1 MPRVGVP
8 IAIVDAGIGNLRSVQ
23 KMFEKAGARAVV
35 TADPQTVLAADK
47 LVLPG
52 VGHFGAAM
60 RALEESGLGDALR
73 ETVLGRGTPILG
85 ICLGM
90 QLFARSSEEGAAEG
104 LGWVP
109 GVVRRFDFPAD
120 LAMREKLKIP
130 NIGWRAVRPTRESP
144 LFCGPGERR
153 FYFVHSYHLVADH
166 QATILATGHY
176 GQDFA
181 AAIRHDNIW
190 GVQFHPEKS
199 HRFGLD
205 LLGRFAALPPHDAA

>member
-1 MPRVGVP
+1 MPRAGVP

-23 KMFEKAGARAVV
+23 KMFEKAGTRAVV
-35 TADPQTVLAADK
+35 TGDPETVLAAGK

-73 ETVLGRGTPILG
+73 ATVLGRGTPILG

-90 QLFARSSEEGAAEG
+90 QLFARSSEEGDVQG
-104 LGWVP
+104 FGWVP
-109 GVVRRFDFPAD
+109 STVRRFQFPAD
-120 LAMREKLKIP
+120 LALREKLKIP

-144 LFCGPGERR
+144 LFSGPGEHR

-166 QATILATGHY
+166 DATIIATGHY
-176 GQDFA
+176 GQDFTA
-181 AAIRHDNIW
+181 VIGYNNIW

-199 HRFGLD
+199 HHFGLE
-205 LLGRFAALPPHDAA
+205 LLRRFAALPPA